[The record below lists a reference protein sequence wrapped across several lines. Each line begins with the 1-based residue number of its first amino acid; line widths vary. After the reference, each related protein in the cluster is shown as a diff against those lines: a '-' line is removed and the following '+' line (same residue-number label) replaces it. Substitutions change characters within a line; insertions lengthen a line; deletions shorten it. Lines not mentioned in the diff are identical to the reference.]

1 MIILVRSG
9 SALFIDLDADLHE
22 LAPLQLRRLY
32 DLDGDRQLT
41 PLLEPYLGF
50 LHTIQYGKPS
60 LVCDLQELYRHLIDD
75 FVIGQCQGLNTK
87 DFVSKDEN
95 VSRSRKGKRRYL
107 KDSQM
112 RCMMRDLDEF
122 FLSRVEIPSMRSEKS
137 QAIDTLINEE
147 ALLLAKYLRNEKSVW
162 IPRIVGVS

>member
-1 MIILVRSG
+1 MVESDRAPFIYLY
-9 SALFIDLDADLHE
+9 IDLHKLP
-22 LAPLQLRRLY
+22 PLQLRRFN
-32 DLDGDRQLT
+32 DVNGHRQLT

-50 LHTIQYGKPS
+50 LHTIHYSKPS

-95 VSRSRKGKRRYL
+95 VSRSRKGKRQYL
-107 KDSQM
+107 KDSM
-112 RCMMRDLDEF
+112 TRRMMRELDES

-147 ALLLAKYLRNEKSVW
+147 ALLLAKYLRNEKRVW

>member
-22 LAPLQLRRLY
+22 LAPLQLRRFN
-32 DLDGDRQLT
+32 DVNGHRQLT

-95 VSRSRKGKRRYL
+95 VSRSRKGKRRY
-107 KDSQM
+107 
-112 RCMMRDLDEF
+112 
-122 FLSRVEIPSMRSEKS
+122 
-137 QAIDTLINEE
+137 
-147 ALLLAKYLRNEKSVW
+147 
-162 IPRIVGVS
+162 